1 MSREFENNNEEENRK
16 HTARKIGEEPAQ
28 DAPEMESGADRG
40 DAGPESMTE
49 PENAP
54 AADVSAADA
63 APETEDILAAG
74 AEPEAGEAP
83 PEQDYETDG
92 EPSEQ
97 RTFGK
102 NKLEEPLRVER
113 ERTPWSTK
121 KKVILIVVIAAVAAA
136 AVLAYLF
143 LGQSR
148 GLAGDD
154 LRQIMDDGTF
164 YEGVSMEGVDLSG
177 KTIDEARPEVEAR
190 VDEAL
195 KDVSIDYKVNEDT
208 YTLTSA
214 ELGAK
219 ADVDEALKTAML
231 YGREGS
237 FAQRSQA
244 IETAKTQG
252 AEIEMPFTY
261 DEATILASIQANDEK
276 INIPAQNASIVV
288 NKQRDEDKLFT
299 DVEIDY
305 KDSVTGL
312 EVNDQ
317 ELAAAVYAQLEQN
330 NFEPVTANAQ
340 VTQPEITGEQI
351 KDKYDVIGDFETK
364 YTSSAFG
371 RRYNIWKMADIIN
384 GIEILPGETWSINDE
399 AGPRTYSR
407 GWKGAPGI
415 SDGEYKEEAGG
426 GICQTNSTLYG
437 AVIRAEVEV
446 VDRTHHSWPLD
457 YVPGGLD
464 ATISTG
470 SPDFKI
476 KNNYDIPIY
485 IISKCDGQAGTIRMQ
500 IYGPKF
506 EDGLRREFTSELIGT
521 FGGGKVNYID
531 DPSLP
536 QGTEQTIIQEHI
548 GKKYQTYKHYY
559 DADGNEV
566 KVEKFSVETYDNKP
580 AKVRRGT
587 GAPETPPETPQ
598 TPETPTVPTQTPE
611 TPVEPAPVPET
622 PTEPTQAPETPTVP
636 AEDGGGA

>member
-1 MSREFENNNEEENRK
+1 MSRELGNNEEENRR

-28 DAPEMESGADRG
+28 DAPETGNAAAVGEGAQ
-40 DAGPESMTE
+40 PESMIE
-49 PENAP
+49 PEDAP
-54 AADVSAADA
+54 AADVSASG
-63 APETEDILAAG
+63 AG
-74 AEPEAGEAP
+74 PEAADEETAEAAAQ
-83 PEQDYETDG
+83 PELNCETCS
-92 EPSEQ
+92 EPGDQ

-113 ERTPWSTK
+113 ERKPWSTK
-121 KKVILIVVIAAVAAA
+121 KKVILIVIIAAVAAA
-136 AVLAYLF
+136 AVLTYFF

-154 LRQIMDDGTF
+154 LRQIMDNGTF
-164 YEGVSMEGVDLSG
+164 YEGVSIEGVDLSG
-177 KTIDEARPEVEAR
+177 KTIDEARPEIETK

-219 ADVDEALKTAML
+219 ADVDEALRTAML
-231 YGREGS
+231 YGREGT

-244 IETAKTQG
+244 IETARMQG
-252 AEIEMPFTY
+252 VEIEMPFSY
-261 DEATILASIQANDEK
+261 DQATILASIQANDEK
-276 INIPAQNASIVV
+276 INIPAQNASVV
-288 NKQRDEDKLFT
+288 INKQVDEDKLFT
-299 DVEIDY
+299 DAGIDY
-305 KDSVTGL
+305 KESVTGL
-312 EVNDQ
+312 EVNGQ
-317 ELAAAVYAQLEQN
+317 ELADAVYAQLEQN

-340 VTQPEITGEQI
+340 VTQPELTIDQI
-351 KDKYDVIGDFETK
+351 KDEYAVIGDFSTK
-364 YTSSAFG
+364 YASSAFG

-384 GIEILPGETWSINDE
+384 GVEILPGETWSINEE

-426 GICQTNSTLYG
+426 GICQVSSTLYG
-437 AVIRAEVEV
+437 AVLRGEVEV
-446 VDRTHHSWPLD
+446 VDRSHHSWPLD

-470 SPDFKI
+470 APDFVI
-476 KNNYDIPIY
+476 KNNYDVPIY
-485 IISKCDGQAGTIRMQ
+485 IIAKCDGEGAKTIQVQ

-506 EDGLRREFTSELIGT
+506 ADGLTREFTSELIGT

-536 QGTEQTIIQEHI
+536 AGTEQTIIKEHI

-587 GAPETPPETPQ
+587 G
-598 TPETPTVPTQTPE
+598 TVTPE
-611 TPVEPAPVPET
+611 TPVTPDPTPTPTTPETPVTPDPTPTTPEPPAVPET
-622 PTEPTQAPETPTVP
+622 PATDP
-636 AEDGGGA
+636 AAGA